1 MSEPGDSENIED
13 RAAKLLLS
21 FVCDLRER
29 EVTDEDMELAFG
41 DLGPLPP
48 EFEAIAN
55 RRIGAAEARKLLRQ
69 RSYSDEEPLSWEE
82 LCRRL
87 KDRKVEKSGE
97 QGGRQSSH
105 VFRIL
110 GLPEILAKSE
120 LGLAADERRPPRKKF
135 QFQVLGGEAV
145 VDAHIENNWEY
156 LALSVWDRSGEPT
169 LLLNG
174 AEILDIERNRLATV
188 DGSSARI
195 LARAIEN
202 GLIIRTASGDLLEPC

>member
-1 MSEPGDSENIED
+1 ME
-13 RAAKLLLS
+13 LLQA

-87 KDRKVEKSGE
+87 K
-97 QGGRQSSH
+97 
-105 VFRIL
+105 
-110 GLPEILAKSE
+110 AKNAKTS
-120 LGLAADERRPPRKKF
+120 
-135 QFQVLGGEAV
+135 
-145 VDAHIENNWEY
+145 
-156 LALSVWDRSGEPT
+156 
-169 LLLNG
+169 
-174 AEILDIERNRLATV
+174 
-188 DGSSARI
+188 
-195 LARAIEN
+195 
-202 GLIIRTASGDLLEPC
+202 